1 MVDGVLT
8 ITVVVL
14 TVLEVLVL
22 PPLKV
27 AVAVLSIIV
36 PAGTAWP
43 RTGNSSKL
51 ISNNQ
56 KPACP

>member
-1 MVDGVLT
+1 MTV
-8 ITVVVL
+8 TVV

-27 AVAVLSIIV
+27 AVAVLSITV

-43 RTGNSSKL
+43 MTGNSNRL
-51 ISNNQ
+51 INTNQ
-56 KPACP
+56 KPACQ